1 MKIKY
6 THFILFFVAYL
17 LVQCMPPSPEP
28 ILTEVNRS
36 LEDPLL
42 KKVIYFQDYQLSDS
56 LVKYFNHKDPTY
68 RYAAVLAFGSFKE
81 EGIIDSLA
89 TLLKD
94 PIIEVRTAAAY
105 AIGQQGELRGEKL
118 LTNNFEQFDTSGI
131 YQPFNS
137 TILEAVGKCASQDF
151 LKALSSISTYQ
162 HTDTLLLEGQAK
174 GIYRYALRQMVVPEG
189 TSKMLEFVN
198 STNFPN
204 SVRFVAANYL
214 ARAKDIDITN
224 NAAALIQTFEAEE
237 DPRIRMALALSLGK
251 INQPTVL
258 QSLIKQVSTEKD
270 YRVKCNIIRAL
281 KSFEYEEVKESMAV
295 LIEDE
300 NFHVAQLAA
309 QYFVSNGIPS
319 EARAY
324 RDKARQE
331 GYSWPIQIAFYEA
344 ANRHLPSYMLNTKGA
359 VNAELRKRFESSTN
373 PYERASALK
382 AIAEYGWNYKYLSRL
397 FPFLQTNIE
406 RTALVEALAKITNNI
421 DFYKTFSGGSR
432 KVSREIGNQFIKAI
446 RSKDVGMMATAAGA
460 LRNENIDFKTL
471 LLDSLTVIKEAQ
483 QLLDL
488 PRSIE
493 TYNEL
498 QKTIDYFENKKTSA
512 PKKVGINHFLD
523 TLSLSRIKNNPAA
536 VIQTNKGNINLQL
549 MPLAAPGSVLNFINL
564 VDKGFY
570 TGKKFHRVVPNFVI
584 QGGCPRGDGY
594 GSLDYTIRSE
604 LSPLSYDEQGYVGMA
619 SAGRHTEGT
628 QFFITHSPTLHLDGE
643 YTIFGKVTEGM
654 EVVHNIMVGD
664 SIQQVSV
671 SYF

>member
-1 MKIKY
+1 
-6 THFILFFVAYL
+6 
-17 LVQCMPPSPEP
+17 MPPSAEP
-28 ILTEVNRS
+28 VLTEINRS
-36 LEDPLL
+36 LDDPSL
-42 KKVIYFQDYQLSDS
+42 KKIIYFQDYQLSDS
-56 LVKYFNHKDPTY
+56 LIKYFNHKDPTY
-68 RYAAVLAFGSFKE
+68 RYAAALAFGSFKE
-81 EGIIDSLA
+81 EGAIDSLA

-105 AIGQQGELRGEKL
+105 AIGQQGELRGERL
-118 LTNNFEQFDTSGI
+118 LTSNFEQFDSAGI

-137 TILEAVGKCASQDF
+137 AILEAVGKCASEDF

-162 HTDTLLLEGQAK
+162 HTDTLLLEGQSK
-174 GIYRYALRQMVVPEG
+174 GIYRYALRNMVVPEG

-198 STNFPN
+198 SSKFPT

-214 ARAKDIDITN
+214 ARAKDIDITD
-224 NAAALIQTFEAEE
+224 NATTLIQTFEAE
-237 DPRIRMALALSLGK
+237 DTPNIRMALALALGK
-251 INQPTVL
+251 INQPEVL
-258 QSLIKQVSTEKD
+258 QSLLQRIKTEKD

-281 KSFEYEEVKESMAV
+281 KSFDYSEVKESIELLV
-295 LIEDE
+295 EDE
-300 NFHVAQLAA
+300 NPHVAQMAA
-309 QYFVSNGIPS
+309 QYFVSNGIPK
-319 EARAY
+319 EARFY
-324 RDKARQE
+324 RDKAKQE
-331 GYSWPIQIAFYEA
+331 DYPWSIQIAFYEA

-359 VNAELRKRFESSTN
+359 VNAELKKRFESSTN

-397 FPFLQTNIE
+397 FPFLQTSIE
-406 RTALVEALAKITNNI
+406 RTALVEALAKISSNV

-432 KVSREIGNQFIKAI
+432 KVSREIGIQFIKAI
-446 RSKDVGMMATAAGA
+446 RSKDVGMMAMAAEA

-471 LLDSLTVIKEAQ
+471 LLDSLPVIKEAQ

-498 QKTIDYFENKKTSA
+498 QKTIDYFENKTTSA
-512 PKKVGINHFLD
+512 PQKVGINHFLD

-536 VIQTNKGNINLQL
+536 IITTNKGNINLQL
-549 MPLAAPGSVLNFINL
+549 MPLAAPGTVLNFISL

-570 TGKKFHRVVPNFVI
+570 TDKKFHRVVPNFVI

-604 LSPLSYDEQGYVGMA
+604 LPPLSYDEQGYVGMA

-628 QFFITHSPTLHLDGE
+628 QFFITHSPTLHLDGN

-654 EVVHNIMVGD
+654 DVVHEIMVGD